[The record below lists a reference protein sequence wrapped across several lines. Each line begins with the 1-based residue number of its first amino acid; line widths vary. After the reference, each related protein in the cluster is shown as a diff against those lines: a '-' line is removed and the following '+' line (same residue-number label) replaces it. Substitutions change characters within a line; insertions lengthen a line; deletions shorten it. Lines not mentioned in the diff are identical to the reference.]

1 MDGAATREELLAL
14 GAATLHEALGQRGWL
29 GPSIAPAWP
38 GARLAGR
45 CRTVWIPPGDN
56 LGVHLALERAEA
68 GEVLCVATDGPW
80 AYGAWGEVLM
90 RAARA
95 AGVVGLVTSTGV
107 RDVEQLAAAGFPVFA
122 RGRAIQ
128 GTVKREPGRQQV
140 PVVLGAAMVVP
151 GDWIVADADGAV
163 AVPAQQLD
171 GALAAS
177 RARVEMET
185 EAMAAIDGGATTRD
199 ALGIAAGG

>member
-1 MDGAATREELLAL
+1 MSDDAIRDELLAL

-29 GPSIAPAWP
+29 GPSIVPAWP

-56 LGVHLALERAEA
+56 LGVHLALERADA
-68 GEVLCVATDGPW
+68 GELLCVATDGPW

-128 GTVKREPGRQQV
+128 GTTKREPGRQQV
-140 PVVLGAAMVVP
+140 PVVLGAVLVNP

-163 AVPAQQLD
+163 VVPAGQLD
-171 GALAAS
+171 AALAA
-177 RARVEMET
+177 ARERVAKEDA
-185 EAMAAIDGGATTRD
+185 AMARIDAGATTRE
-199 ALGIAAGG
+199 ALGIA